1 MINPDMN
8 SKKLPDYEPES
19 LELLHLTP
27 KEESQL
33 KAMAITTLE
42 QLALNERADFGM
54 GKKGETLVT
63 RARNILTA
71 RHVKSVTVYKDAL
84 ELKVDRS
91 SPGIIVSIKA
101 SLGAY
106 EGPSG
111 NCQIEVQGENLM
123 LKMLLGRTP
132 QPCYYR
138 YPSTS
143 VQCKEQAMDYCTCHG
158 HYYCP
163 AHFEGHA
170 PSIQAGYIRLVG
182 EARKLSEKIVQKKQ
196 LDLKETGITLAE
208 EEIRS
213 FAKQRGFSGF
223 WQAVFEEIQGL
234 DVMKQALAAGLFS
247 LPREPVHVLIIGDP
261 GSAKSLAR
269 DILLRN
275 FTGLT
280 PVGGNTTRAGL
291 VCSRSTGEP
300 GALAFSDGKVVLVDE
315 FDKIDPVDLSYCLEL
330 LSNGRCDVHSA
341 KIHETILSRFTMLAF
356 ANPEGDIFSGDP
368 RGDVGMRPAV
378 MSRFALVVRVGTI
391 QREEM
396 LNLFTRS
403 FDSKRELNRL
413 PQYYDQWLR
422 LSRLY
427 QPEIQ
432 ISLEKRQQYLY
443 EITDIVEEHINT
455 PLRRDI
461 RMKDYL
467 RRVPEAIARAEFSP
481 VQDHHLQAALD
492 LFRRSLETWQ

>member
-1 MINPDMN
+1 MIQNF
-8 SKKLPDYEPES
+8 EPEG

-27 KEESQL
+27 KEAGQL

-42 QLALNERADFGM
+42 QLALNERSDFGL

-71 RHVKSVTVYKDAL
+71 RHVKSVIVYKDAI
-84 ELKVDRS
+84 EINMDRA
-91 SPGIIVSIKA
+91 SPGIVTSIKN

-106 EGPSG
+106 DGPSG
-111 NCQIEVQGENLM
+111 NCQIEIRDTSLL
-123 LKMLLGRTP
+123 LKMLQARRP
-132 QPCYYR
+132 QPCYYH

-143 VQCKEQAMDYCTCHG
+143 VQCKEQSTDYCTCHG
-158 HYYCP
+158 HYFCP
-163 AHFEGHA
+163 THFEDHT
-170 PSIQAGYIRLVG
+170 PSIQAGFIRLAG
-182 EARKLSEKIVQKKQ
+182 EARKLAEKIEQKKQ
-196 LDLKETGITLAE
+196 NDLKETGITLNE
-208 EEIRS
+208 DEIRS
-213 FAKQRGFSGF
+213 FARQRGFTGF
-223 WQAVFEEIQGL
+223 WQLVFEEIQGL
-234 DVMKQALAAGLFS
+234 DVMKQALTVGLFS
-247 LPREPVHVLIIGDP
+247 LPFEPVHVLIIGDP

-300 GALAFSDGKVVLVDE
+300 GALAFSDGKLVLVDE

-341 KIHETILSRFTMLAF
+341 KIHETIQSRFTMFAF

-368 RGDVGMRPAV
+368 RGDIGMRPTV
-378 MSRFALVVRVGTI
+378 MSRFALVVRVGAI
-391 QREEM
+391 KRDEM
-396 LNLFTRS
+396 LNLFSRN
-403 FDSKRELNRL
+403 FDSRRELNRL
-413 PQYYDQWLR
+413 PQYYDQWLK
-422 LSRLY
+422 LARLY

-432 ISLEKRQQYLY
+432 VSLEKRQQYLY

-467 RRVPEAIARAEFSP
+467 RRIPEAIARAEFSP
-481 VQDHHLQAALD
+481 VQDRHLEAALD
-492 LFRRSLETWQ
+492 LFRKSLKTWQ